1 MRKLSLTVF
10 IALLTAVS
18 WSAGAQEEL
27 SSPCRYAI
35 EVTCGDG
42 PLFRRM
48 SSQSIFSDFPSYE
61 KSRELAEKG
70 QEGVRESVFFP
81 TISVNWVFI
90 GERNTDIV
98 LSARVAWC
106 NYAVVSHPV
115 FGTDPKGKPRYELTE
130 STPVGRE
137 NFSPAGTITVSGR
150 HTWASAGPVDFFLAV
165 GGGFCVGPD
174 IGNRGI
180 IPEAFFSPLGIKI
193 GHGHFYGL
201 AEVSL
206 GICSP
211 WCQGGIGWRF

>member
-1 MRKLSLTVF
+1 MSLTVL
-10 IALLTAVS
+10 ITLLTAVS
-18 WSAGAQEEL
+18 WSAGAQEVL
-27 SSPCRYAI
+27 SAPRRYAV

-48 SSQSIFSDFPSYE
+48 NSQSIFSAFPSYV

-70 QEGVRESVFFP
+70 QEGVRESVLFP

-98 LSARVAWC
+98 LSASVAWC

-115 FGTDPKGKPRYELTE
+115 FGTDPKGKPRYDRTE

-137 NFSPAGTITVSGR
+137 NFSPAGTLAVSAR
-150 HTWASAGPVDFFLAV
+150 HTWASAGPVDFYLAL
-165 GGGFCVGPD
+165 GGGFSVGSD
-174 IGNRGI
+174 IGDRGI
-180 IPEAFFSPLGIKI
+180 MMDVSFTPLGIKI
-193 GHGHFYGL
+193 GHGHFYAL
-201 AEVSL
+201 AETALS
-206 GICSP
+206 ICSP